1 MMNQYFELYPKKVE
15 KVLSDFFKMKKDNCK
30 NDNIKNIIEKIEEY
44 TLRGGKRIRP
54 VLMIFGYKLYNGK
67 NIEEIIKAS
76 AALEL
81 VQSYLLIHDDIIDE
95 SLLRRGKSTIHK
107 ILEKEY
113 NDKKIGTDL
122 SIIAGDL
129 ADSYSVELINSSDFD
144 EKLKY
149 KAIVKLSEIIE
160 YTGYGQVLDI
170 LSAYQTA
177 NFEENLLLIHKYKT
191 AKYTIEGPLI
201 LGGLLAGETDF
212 DLISKYAINVGI
224 AFQLQDDILGLFG
237 DEKALG
243 KPVTSDLE
251 EGKKT
256 LLIIKILENTS
267 SEEKKKILKILGSK
281 NISLTELKYVQN
293 LAVKTGSLK
302 YSQDMSE
309 RLITEAITVIKD
321 LKIQEKEFLVEFA
334 NYVISRKF

>member
-1 MMNQYFELYPKKVE
+1 MIDQYFEVYPKKIE
-15 KVLSDFFKMKKDNCK
+15 KVLSDFFKMKKENCK
-30 NDNIKNIIEKIEEY
+30 NENIKNIIEKIEEY

-54 VLMIFGYKLYNGK
+54 VLMIFGYKLFHGK
-67 NIEEIIKAS
+67 NIEEIIKTAAS
-76 AALEL
+76 LEL

-95 SLLRRGKSTIHK
+95 SLLRRGKPTIHK
-107 ILEKEY
+107 TLEKEY
-113 NDKKIGTDL
+113 NDKKIGVDL

-129 ADSYSVELINSSDFD
+129 ADSYSVELINNSDFD

-149 KAIVKLSEIIE
+149 KAIIKLSEIIE

-170 LSAYQTA
+170 LSVFQTD
-177 NFEENLLLIHKYKT
+177 NLEENLLLIHKYKT

-201 LGGLLAGETDF
+201 LGGLLAGGTDF
-212 DLISKYAINVGI
+212 ELISKYAINVGI

-237 DEKALG
+237 DEKTLG
-243 KPVTSDLE
+243 KPVISDLE

-256 LLIIKILENTS
+256 LLIIKMLENAS
-267 SEEKKKILKILGSK
+267 AEEQKKISKILGSK
-281 NISLTELKYVQN
+281 NISFTDLKYVQD
-293 LAVKTGSLK
+293 LAVKSGALK

-309 RLITEAITVIKD
+309 RLVAQAINAIKD
-321 LKIQEKEFLVEFA
+321 LEAPEKEFLVEFA

>member
-1 MMNQYFELYPKKVE
+1 MMNQYFEEYPKEVE
-15 KVLSDFFKMKKDNCK
+15 KVLSNFFKMKKDNCK
-30 NDNIKNIIEKIEEY
+30 NEKIRDVIEKIEEY

-54 VLMIFGYKLYNGK
+54 VLMIFGYKLYGGK
-67 NIEEIIKAS
+67 NTEEIIKAS
-76 AALEL
+76 ASLEL

-95 SLLRRGKSTIHK
+95 SLLRRGKPTIHL
-107 ILEKEY
+107 IFGKEY
-113 NDKKIGTDL
+113 DDQKIGSDL
-122 SIIAGDL
+122 AIIAGDL
-129 ADSYSVELINSSDFD
+129 ADSYAIELITHSDFED
-144 EKLKY
+144 RLKY

-170 LSAYQTA
+170 LSPYQTD

-201 LGGLLAGETDF
+201 LGGLLTGKNDF
-212 DLISKYAINVGI
+212 EMISKYAIAVGI

-256 LLIIKILENTS
+256 LLIIKILERANKD
-267 SEEKKKILKILGSK
+267 EKEKILNILGSK
-281 NISLTELKYVQN
+281 NISVEELEYVRN
-293 LAVKTGSLK
+293 MALKTGSLK

-309 RLITEAITVIKD
+309 KLIAEAITAIKD
-321 LKIQEKEFLVEFA
+321 LKAPEKEFLIEFA

>member
-1 MMNQYFELYPKKVE
+1 MMNQYFEEYPKKVE
-15 KVLSDFFKMKKDNCK
+15 KVLSNFFKMKKENCK
-30 NDNIKNIIEKIEEY
+30 NETIRDVIEKIEEY

-54 VLMIFGYKLYNGK
+54 VLMIFGYRLYDGK
-67 NIEEIIKAS
+67 DVDEIIKAS
-76 AALEL
+76 ASLEL

-95 SLLRRGKSTIHK
+95 SLLRRGKPTIHK
-107 ILEKEY
+107 IFEKEY
-113 NDKKIGTDL
+113 DNKKIGTDL
-122 SIIAGDL
+122 AIIAGDL
-129 ADSYSVELINSSDFD
+129 ADSYAVEFISSSNFEDR
-144 EKLKY
+144 LKY
-149 KAIVKLSEIIE
+149 KALVKLSEIIE

-170 LSAYQTA
+170 LSPYQST

-201 LGGLLAGETDF
+201 LGGLLAGKNDF
-212 DLISKYAINVGI
+212 DMISKYAINVGI

-256 LLIIKILENTS
+256 LLIIKILERANKD
-267 SEEKKKILKILGSK
+267 EIDKVLNILGSK
-281 NISLTELKYVQN
+281 NISTEELQYVRDIT
-293 LAVKTGSLK
+293 VKTGSLK
-302 YSQDMSE
+302 YSQTMSE
-309 RLITEAITVIKD
+309 RLIADAINAIKD
-321 LKIQEKEFLVEFA
+321 LETPEKEFLIEFA

>member
-1 MMNQYFELYPKKVE
+1 MMNQYFEEYPKEVE
-15 KVLSDFFKMKKDNCK
+15 KVLSNFFKMKMDNCK
-30 NDNIKNIIEKIEEY
+30 NKNIRDVIEKIEEY
-44 TLRGGKRIRP
+44 TLRGGKRIRS
-54 VLMIFGYKLYNGK
+54 VLMIFGYKLYGGK
-67 NIEEIIKAS
+67 NTEEIIKAS
-76 AALEL
+76 ASLEL

-95 SLLRRGKSTIHK
+95 SLLRRGKPTIHR
-107 ILEKEY
+107 IFENEY
-113 NDKKIGTDL
+113 NNQKIGADL
-122 SIIAGDL
+122 AIIAGDL
-129 ADSYSVELINSSDFD
+129 ADSYAIELINRSDFED
-144 EKLKY
+144 QLKY

-170 LSAYQTA
+170 LSPYQTD

-201 LGGLLAGETDF
+201 LGGLLAGKSDF
-212 DLISKYAINVGI
+212 EIISKYAIDVGI

-256 LLIIKILENTS
+256 LLIIKILERANK
-267 SEEKKKILKILGSK
+267 EERDKILRILGSK
-281 NISLTELKYVQN
+281 NISMEDLQYVRTI
-293 LAVKTGSLK
+293 AVKTGSLK

-309 RLITEAITVIKD
+309 KLIADAITTIKD
-321 LKIQEKEFLVEFA
+321 LNVPEKEFLIEFA